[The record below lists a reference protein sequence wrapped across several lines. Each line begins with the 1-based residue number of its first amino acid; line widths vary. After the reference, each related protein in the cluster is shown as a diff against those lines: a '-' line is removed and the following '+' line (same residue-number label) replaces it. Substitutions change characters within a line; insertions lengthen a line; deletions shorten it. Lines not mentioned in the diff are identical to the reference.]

1 MEADN
6 FFQFWFLLQHHWWQ
20 PTKFAKPLMCPGMSD
35 FSFTCNVHESI
46 LFMPPPNVGKF
57 KMLFSCA
64 HRLLSWPR
72 KTWPGPLIG
81 MDGTDTGRL
90 YYAQCSSIC
99 FNDRDDSP
107 VPTRLSLS
115 LSLPLTL
122 PLPPPLLPAARKGRQ
137 FGSSAGRR
145 ETICAATDR

>member
-6 FFQFWFLLQHHWWQ
+6 FFQFWFLLHHWWQ

-115 LSLPLTL
+115 PSHSAPSSSSSSC
-122 PLPPPLLPAARKGRQ
+122 REKGTSIRQ
-137 FGSSAGRR
+137 FGG
-145 ETICAATDR
+145 AA